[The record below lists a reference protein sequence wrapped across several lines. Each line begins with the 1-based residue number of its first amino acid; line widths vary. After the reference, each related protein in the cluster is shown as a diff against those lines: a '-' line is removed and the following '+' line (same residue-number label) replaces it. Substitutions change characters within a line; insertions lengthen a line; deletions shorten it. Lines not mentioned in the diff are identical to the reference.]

1 VPFSTLGWPEKTVEQ
16 DLFLPSSVLV
26 TGFDIIFFWVARMIM
41 TTVYFTGEVPFR
53 TVYINAIVRDEE
65 GQKMSKSKGNVL
77 DPLDLI
83 DGVTLEA
90 LVEKRTYGLLLEK
103 QREGIEKR
111 TRKQFP
117 DGIPSFGADAVRFTF
132 ASLATY
138 GRTLN
143 FDLNRCEG
151 YRNFCNKLW
160 NASRFVLMNV
170 DGRDVGLDESQ
181 PSTLSFVDRW
191 LCGRLQQAKHA
202 IAENIAAYRFDLA
215 ARALYE
221 FVWDEYCD
229 WYVELAKVQLAR
241 ADAAG
246 DGAAARGTRSVLVRE
261 LEATLRL
268 AHPFMP
274 FITEELWQTVAPLAG
289 KSGASISLQPFPQAD
304 FDRVDPAADAR
315 MAVLKDLTNACR
327 ALRSAMGIGPG
338 QKVPLIATGD
348 AAALAEYT
356 PYLASLARLSE
367 VRIVAE
373 LPTTD
378 APVEIVGDY
387 RLMLHIE
394 IDVAAERER
403 IGKEHARIGAEI
415 GKARAKLGNEGF
427 VARAPEAVVAQ
438 ERARLA
444 AFEDTLAKLE
454 QQLARLSR

>member
-1 VPFSTLGWPEKTVEQ
+1 M
-16 DLFLPSSVLV
+16 

-83 DGVTLEA
+83 DGITLEA
-90 LVEKRTYGLLLEK
+90 LVEKRTYGLMLEK
-103 QREGIEKR
+103 QRDPIARR

-117 DGIPSFGADAVRFTF
+117 NGIPAFGADAVRFTF
-132 ASLATY
+132 ASLATF

-143 FDLNRCEG
+143 FDLNRCDG

-170 DGRDVGLDESQ
+170 EGQDVGLDESL
-181 PSTLSFVDRW
+181 PKTLSFVDRW
-191 LCGRLQQAKHA
+191 LLGRLQLAKQA
-202 IAENIAAYRFDLA
+202 IAGNIAGYRFDLA
-215 ARALYE
+215 AKALYE

-229 WYVELAKVQLAR
+229 WYLELAKVQLAR

-246 DGAAARGTRSVLVRE
+246 DAAAGRGTRSVLVRE

-304 FDRVDPAADAR
+304 LGRVDAAADAD
-315 MAVLKDLTNACR
+315 MALLKAMVNACR
-327 ALRSAMGIGPG
+327 ALRGEMGLSPA
-338 QKVPLIATGD
+338 QKVPLVAAGD
-348 AAALAEYT
+348 AAVLTRFA
-356 PYLASLARLSE
+356 PYLAPLAKLSG
-367 VRIVAE
+367 VDVVAE
-373 LPTTD
+373 LPASD
-378 APVEIVGDY
+378 APVQIVGEF
-387 RLMLHIE
+387 RLMLQIE

-403 IGKEHARIGAEI
+403 IGKEIARLEGEI
-415 GKARAKLGNEGF
+415 AKAQAKLGNEGF
-427 VARAPEAVVAQ
+427 VARAPAAVVEQ
-438 ERARLA
+438 ERTRLAGHQSTLIQLREQVARLA
-444 AFEDTLAKLE
+444 G
-454 QQLARLSR
+454 